1 MRLTPTDRDRLL
13 IFTAAELARARKARG
28 LQLNVPEATAL
39 IADTVCEA
47 ARDGLRLM
55 QAAARGASVLTAAD
69 VAAVGPGTWT
79 KWKADLLGAL
89 HFRTLGTLDDR
100 RILFEQLTGLRCPS
114 TVRQAS
120 DGGGLYTFVEPRV
133 VVTIH
138 VTDLQAERSDGAPT
152 LAPLLSFDAR
162 GWHGH
167 GLAPCPRP
175 LHPVFDRVRP
185 DKDGSGL
192 DVRVAQVG
200 PWLSSAP
207 AQVAVALPVS
217 TLVRRAVWTKT
228 TKGQTAVRKL
238 VVWKTNKADQD
249 ATFPAY
255 VVHWTDYSAGRAT
268 PLDREVRVAP
278 TETEALRLAEAL
290 VAEHIKKGWEPVG
303 A

>member
-1 MRLTPTDRDRLL
+1 M
-13 IFTAAELARARKARG
+13 
-28 LQLNVPEATAL
+28 
-39 IADTVCEA
+39 C
-47 ARDGLRLM
+47 
-55 QAAARGASVLTAAD
+55 SS
-69 VAAVGPGTWT
+69 
-79 KWKADLLGAL
+79 DL
-89 HFRTLGTLDDR
+89 
-100 RILFEQLTGLRCPS
+100 
-114 TVRQAS
+114 
-120 DGGGLYTFVEPRV
+120 
-133 VVTIH
+133 
-138 VTDLQAERSDGAPT
+138 
-152 LAPLLSFDAR
+152 
-162 GWHGH
+162 
-167 GLAPCPRP
+167 
-175 LHPVFDRVRP
+175 
-185 DKDGSGL
+185 
-192 DVRVAQVG
+192 
-200 PWLSSAP
+200 